1 MTLYLKLKIKDLLT
15 SPELLG
21 WGIGFIEFWVI
32 MWIFVFSQIPTE
44 TLWNLYI
51 IKTNIA
57 MAYSFLGLLSMSSV
71 ATGLTYSLLY
81 VSRAARYITK
91 FTKISPL
98 RFIIEDFVGSLVAIL
113 IFALIIFV
121 SVIGFSY
128 MKWKVLALPENPF
141 GVIVDLVIAGVALYW
156 FAYVISLAVIVARR
170 TRALTMTSYI
180 PLIAGFIAYSQLW
193 IDLGNLVYVI
203 PMCSLPA
210 LLTYHGTGVYPP
222 TGNYFVWLSSSDM
235 VPAINLRLAA
245 LSVFMWIIIFVILSL
260 VLMRKSKGIP
270 IEEIRL

>member
-180 PLIAGFIAYSQLW
+180 PLIVGFIAYSQLW